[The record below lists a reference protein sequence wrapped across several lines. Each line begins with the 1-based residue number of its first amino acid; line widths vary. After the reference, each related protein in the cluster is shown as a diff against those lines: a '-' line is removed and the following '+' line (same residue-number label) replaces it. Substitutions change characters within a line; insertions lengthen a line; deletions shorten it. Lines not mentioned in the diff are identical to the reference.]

1 MSELITVILVFL
13 ATVAL
18 LYCINKIFNKIFK
31 R

>member
-18 LYCINKIFNKIFK
+18 LYCINKILNKIFK